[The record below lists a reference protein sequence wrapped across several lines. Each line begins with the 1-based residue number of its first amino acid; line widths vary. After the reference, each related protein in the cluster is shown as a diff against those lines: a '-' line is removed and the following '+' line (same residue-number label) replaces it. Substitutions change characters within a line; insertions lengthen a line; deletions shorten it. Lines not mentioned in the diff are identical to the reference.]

1 MSEQSPATT
10 TAHEQASE
18 GQSSQSSHGENVR
31 QSSDAARQASRRVA
45 RSAADFSQEYG
56 QHYVSEPAQDLVGI
70 MKDYARE
77 KPDVAAMWCFG
88 LGVLVGWK
96 LKP

>member
-10 TAHEQASE
+10 AAHQKAT
-18 GQSSQSSHGENVR
+18 GDQSSG
-31 QSSDAARQASRRVA
+31 SDSTDQTSGAARQAGRRVA
-45 RSAADFSQEYG
+45 QSAADFSQEYG
-56 QHYVSEPAQDLVGI
+56 QHYVSEPAQDLIGI